1 MVKITELKTNNIHQ
15 VRLCFYNGEIWTKN
29 DLAKHTGLSLAAT
42 TNILQLLLKDDEIKL
57 VGEAQSTGGRKSKQY
72 ILNKDYY
79 HLGNVSLKRDD
90 QYYYFLVKI
99 TDLLGN
105 ILKEEKLISE
115 EGSIDELLE
124 AISNLI
130 CDDYKVT
137 VLALSIPGVC
147 KDGKVGICD
156 FEALRN
162 CELLKLLKE
171 HFNLDIIMDNDVN
184 AASIGFW
191 NSLSKC

>member
-1 MVKITELKTNNIHQ
+1 MKGKKGGRYLVKITELKTNNIHQ

-99 TDLLGN
+99 TDLLG
-105 ILKEEKLISE
+105 I
-115 EGSIDELLE
+115 
-124 AISNLI
+124 
-130 CDDYKVT
+130 
-137 VLALSIPGVC
+137 
-147 KDGKVGICD
+147 
-156 FEALRN
+156 F
-162 CELLKLLKE
+162 
-171 HFNLDIIMDNDVN
+171 
-184 AASIGFW
+184 
-191 NSLSKC
+191 